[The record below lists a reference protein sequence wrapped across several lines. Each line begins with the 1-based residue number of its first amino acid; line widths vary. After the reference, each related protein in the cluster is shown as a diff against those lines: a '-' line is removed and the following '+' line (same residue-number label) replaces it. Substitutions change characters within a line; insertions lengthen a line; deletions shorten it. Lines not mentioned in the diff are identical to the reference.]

1 MVCLL
6 LGLRNRNLESEL
18 LMHLFRKNELG
29 IKIEMVA
36 LHYLGIIGNRP
47 IPGTFNFAPNNISIF
62 LKYHSLNK
70 KYK

>member
-36 LHYLGIIGNRP
+36 
-47 IPGTFNFAPNNISIF
+47 GTFNFAPNNISIF
-62 LKYHSLNK
+62 LKYHS
-70 KYK
+70 